1 MDSEEITLEAIFLSV
16 ELKPDV
22 PTDRLQRAT
31 AAVQIVDKLPY
42 SPQRLLK
49 MLGETDPEGS
59 LREWKLWQL
68 EVTDFQA
75 KLQRLQSELSG
86 QYEQD
91 VLAAAQAMVEQ
102 QMAQM
107 GPPAAG
113 GNGREPENPL
123 GEGFNPAAGETPPA
137 MASPAGT
144 TFEGATG
151 MTRGGGEIG

>member
-1 MDSEEITLEAIFLSV
+1 
-16 ELKPDV
+16 
-22 PTDRLQRAT
+22 
-31 AAVQIVDKLPY
+31 
-42 SPQRLLK
+42 

-75 KLQRLQSELSG
+75 KLERLRRELSG
-86 QYEQD
+86 EYNED
-91 VLAAAQAMVEQ
+91 VLAAAQAMLEQ
-102 QMAQM
+102 QMEET
-107 GPPAAG
+107 PTPAAG